1 MARYSLD
8 IYKLRAGFL
17 CLAVTI
23 YALWG
28 SPTPDDPG
36 MLEVLIA
43 ALLILAVG
51 VSGVRMVAFE
61 RNEIPVRLAQIFLL
75 FGLSVPLLG
84 GVLSGNDFG
93 LLLRDVI
100 PFLFMMLPLLLLPLI
115 EKNDERFLL
124 FSVLSLGFLF
134 ALRASFEI
142 PFLGKGEELY
152 YLANMPSVLFAAV
165 FCAGLAAQGFVERFN
180 FKAVLKALVLCGVAA
195 LCVWPMIET
204 QQRASIGVF
213 VLSLVVLIAVFGIKH
228 PRRIFIVVLAFMC
241 AGGLFVSDILNVFET
256 LNRKTELVG
265 VNMRAAEWAAVWNE
279 ISGNALSLFFGQ
291 GWGATFSS
299 PAVADIDVNFTHG
312 LLSSLLLKTGLVG
325 LMFGVGYLLALG
337 RILRSA
343 FKVQP
348 VLVLAIA
355 GPVLIDVFLYA
366 SFKSLDFGLVL
377 ALIPAVLYANK
388 QSISQQ

>member
-1 MARYSLD
+1 MDRHSLD

-17 CLAVTI
+17 CLAVAI

-142 PFLGKGEELY
+142 PLLGKGEELY

-204 QQRASIGVF
+204 QQRASLGVF
-213 VLSLVVLIAVFGIKH
+213 VLSLGLILAVYGVKY
-228 PRRIFIVVLAFMC
+228 PRRIFIVVLVFMC
-241 AGGLFVSDILNVFET
+241 AGGFFVSDILNVFES

-265 VNMRAAEWAAVWNE
+265 VNMRAAEWAAVWYE
-279 ISGNALSLFFGQ
+279 ISAHPLSLFFGQ